1 MQNYCA
7 NATLKAN
14 IGWYEK
20 KDLYLKYYMNGQGS
34 ASLTIKAGIGNGW
47 WNSMPI
53 EVYSCDQPMGIN
65 WKTDRIRLPKNTQV
79 GNVVD
84 SGSSFV
90 FRFYLLYRYV
100 SLPKLIKERYQGSQL
115 VTE

>member
-1 MQNYCA
+1 MIITFCKRLFFSGLAFVQNYCA

-20 KDLYLKYYMNGQGS
+20 KDLYLKYYMNGEGG

-84 SGSSFV
+84 GGSSF
-90 FRFYLLYRYV
+90 YILLLSIV
-100 SLPKLIKERYQGSQL
+100 
-115 VTE
+115 